1 MNEDYEMHVKVGSGK
16 YVCVL
21 RVGFR
26 SSLVKVL
33 RDEKTN
39 WLRKEALIYRSSF
52 QAESTAGSPP
62 NASTR
67 LLRNNDVTLCSWLR
81 LSVNSS
87 Y

>member
-1 MNEDYEMHVKVGSGK
+1 MHVKVGSGK

-21 RVGFR
+21 RVGFK

-33 RDEKTN
+33 RDERTR
-39 WLRKEALIYRSSF
+39 WRRKEALIYLSRF
-52 QAESTAGSPP
+52 EAEPTACPP
-62 NASTR
+62 PDASTR
-67 LLRNNDVTLCSWLR
+67 LLRKNDVTLFSWLR